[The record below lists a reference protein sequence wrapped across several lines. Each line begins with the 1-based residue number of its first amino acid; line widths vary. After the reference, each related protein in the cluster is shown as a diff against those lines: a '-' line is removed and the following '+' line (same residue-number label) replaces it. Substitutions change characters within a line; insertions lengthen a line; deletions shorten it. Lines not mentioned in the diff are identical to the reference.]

1 MNKVTGKV
9 NPSSKGSRVRPT
21 SKGAKEAPPNEA
33 DGGPTALST
42 LKKAQKTTR
51 GVIDRVRRTDTFA
64 TRGANARATER
75 RNATTTASKRNKTA
89 PVRRRTTPKV
99 TTMPMKSAPTARRT
113 ANGNNLSRQNSR
125 GSTNRSKA
133 TSAGSKKSNTP
144 SKQGSKSRTP
154 VPRTK
159 SPSSIST
166 KSTVKEVEVKKEKKV
181 IKKLRPTETIKRKLK
196 HGRRESTKLTASFLG
211 LNTIDFDEILKS
223 DDDDLSV
230 DEIEDLDKGD
240 DVDPNF
246 VSCYTPL
253 EMRSMALVAHNHMKA
268 PMKTFVMAN
277 QNLLKKFRLTGTNT
291 TMTMLKEVFGE
302 DPDVVY
308 GRNCSSGP
316 LGGDAELV
324 QVMCLEELGACVFFQ
339 DPMSAHP
346 HGADI
351 ECLARQAN
359 VHNIIMTPNPSSAYA
374 LMTTLRLALEEGKAE
389 LIPSFFETLVSPS
402 VNEYKKDQARVLASN
417 MEHEGDNESDHDYD
431 EYS

>member
-1 MNKVTGKV
+1 MNRVTGKG
-9 NPSSKGSRVRPT
+9 NPSSKGNRVRPT
-21 SKGAKEAPPNEA
+21 SKAVKEAPPYQA
-33 DGGPTALST
+33 DGGPTALTT

-64 TRGANARATER
+64 TRGASARATER

-89 PVRRRTTPKV
+89 PVRRRTTPV
-99 TTMPMKSAPTARRT
+99 VSTMPMKSAPTARRT
-113 ANGNNLSRQNSR
+113 ANGNKLSRQSSR

-144 SKQGSKSRTP
+144 SKQGSRSRTP
-154 VPRTK
+154 VTRTK

-166 KSTVKEVEVKKEKKV
+166 KSTVKEVKVKKN
-181 IKKLRPTETIKRKLK
+181 LRPTETIKKKLK

-230 DEIEDLDKGD
+230 DEPEEDEDD

-324 QVMCLEELGACVFFQ
+324 QVMCLEELGACIFFQ

-346 HGADI
+346 HSADI

-374 LMTTLRLALEEGKAE
+374 LMTTLRVALEEGKAE
-389 LIPSFFETLVSPS
+389 LIPSFFETLKSPS

-417 MEHEGDNESDHDYD
+417 MEHEGDNDSDHDGD
-431 EYS
+431 ELF